1 MEQLNQAKRVMP
13 MSNRDWR
20 EIAISIREAQES
32 IKRSRL
38 RAQSGYLLGDTLNL
52 LVEVRMG
59 LYVVGLADFAPELGS
74 QKFGLELLLLKG
86 R

>member
-1 MEQLNQAKRVMP
+1 
-13 MSNRDWR
+13 MSNRDCR
-20 EIAISIREAQES
+20 KIAISLREAQES
-32 IKRSRL
+32 IKRSTL